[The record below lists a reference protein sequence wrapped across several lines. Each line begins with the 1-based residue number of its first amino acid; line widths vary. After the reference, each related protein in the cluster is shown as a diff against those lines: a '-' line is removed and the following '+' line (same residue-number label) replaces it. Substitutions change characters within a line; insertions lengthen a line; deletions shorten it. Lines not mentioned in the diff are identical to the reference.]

1 LKTGSPDDVKLRP
14 KPLNARF
21 RSQFSVFLVFVLFSS
36 LVWIV
41 IKLSNDFTSTVTYNV
56 EYYNLPAD
64 HILVKASDTTI
75 AVGLDAQGFDLV
87 SYHLWKKKP
96 LLTIDLANI
105 KLQPGDDSFSAYILT
120 SGLTRK
126 LASQVGSYNELISI
140 SPDTLKF
147 EFLPEHSRQVPVIP
161 VVQYKLRPQFMLYD
175 SIHVY
180 PDSIWI
186 FGPLETIDTI
196 ASVSTVA
203 MNFPDLHAAQTV
215 MLKLQKP
222 SRLPLTYS
230 KDEVEVSL
238 SVEKFTEKE
247 FELPIVVDCPEGDFT
262 LRIFPETVKI
272 HCQVALKDYKRLDP
286 AMFKAVV
293 TCKPSELQSS
303 TKIRI
308 EIAESP
314 SFVGIT
320 RIEPERVEFIL
331 VKERE

>member
-1 LKTGSPDDVKLRP
+1 MG
-14 KPLNARF
+14 
-21 RSQFSVFLVFVLFSS
+21 FVLFSS

-41 IKLSNDFTSTVTYNV
+41 IKLSNDFTSSVTYNV
-56 EYYNLPAD
+56 EYQNLPVGQ
-64 HILVKASDTTI
+64 ILVKASDSAITL
-75 AVGLDAQGFDLV
+75 GLDAQGFDLV

-105 KLQPGDDSFSAYILT
+105 RLQPGDDSFSAYILT

-147 EFLPEHSRQVPVIP
+147 VFLPEHSRQLPVMP

-175 SIHVY
+175 SIKAD

-186 FGPLETIDTI
+186 FGPQETIDTI

-203 MNFPDLHAAQTV
+203 MNFSDLHTDQTL

-222 SRLPLTYS
+222 SHLPVTYS
-230 KDEVEVSL
+230 EDEIEVSL
-238 SVEKFTEKE
+238 KVEKFTEKD
-247 FELPIVVDCPEGDFT
+247 FQLPIAVNCPEGDFT
-262 LRIFPETVKI
+262 LRIFPETVTI
-272 HCQVALKDYKRLDP
+272 HCQVALRDYKRLDP
-286 AMFKAVV
+286 SMFKAVV
-293 TCKPSELQSS
+293 TCRPSELQAS

-308 EIAESP
+308 EITEYP
-314 SFVGIT
+314 SFVSIT
-320 RIEPERVEFIL
+320 RVEPERVEYIL